1 MTSLTGGQIA
11 LSLFGLSPT
20 STLSSGTGS
29 GFPGGSIAYYNYLAQ
44 NGAKLLKQSNNSQQ
58 VASAVAYFQSR
69 VAQITPPKAT
79 SLVKITGNLS
89 DLDLAG
95 QSHVIN
101 STVFDNE
108 GDAFTVG
115 VKLTNLGVV
124 GTTQSWAATIVS
136 ATPNS
141 NNPNPKVTARI
152 TGGNQTLNFA
162 TSTGNLVSVSPGP
175 GTATSGISLGV
186 ITTSDNQVL
195 KPLFSFAGGGTT
207 GGNLT
212 EDNTG
217 IYMITSVKSNGNQ
230 AVAGPNN
237 ITSVNQIFSDP
248 KLLNFILTATGL
260 GDQTQNIGLVKAA
273 LLSDPTKS
281 TSVANQLA
289 STNSK
294 FLAAD
299 QTLGLNNGLSTLQNA
314 STIQSLITS
323 FQQNTFEQNIAQTD
337 QSVANARYFARN
349 VTQTVQS
356 ATTPTNAVFSIL
368 GDGVMRQV
376 ITTALGFP
384 PQLAV
389 LPVADQAA
397 EIASRVN
404 VEQFKNPSF
413 VAQFVTRYLTQ
424 VQIAQNA
431 DDLGSGDT
439 ALALLQSSSSFA
451 GSTSSSPSLLS
462 TNNLVTAQSNLL

>member
-20 STLSSGTGS
+20 STLSSGVGS
-29 GFPGGSIAYYNYLAQ
+29 AFPGGSIAYYNYLAK
-44 NGAKLLKQSNNSQQ
+44 NGPNLLKQSNNSQQ
-58 VASAVAYFQSR
+58 VASAVSYFQSR

-79 SLVKITGNLS
+79 TLVKVNGNLS
-89 DLDLAG
+89 NLDLAG
-95 QSHVIN
+95 QTRVFN
-101 STVFDNE
+101 STIYDNE
-108 GDAFTVG
+108 GDAFTLG
-115 VKLTNLGVV
+115 VKLTNLGIV
-124 GTTQSWAATIVS
+124 GTTQSWAAQVVS
-136 ATPNS
+136 ATPNA
-141 NNPNPKVTARI
+141 NNPNPKVTARV
-152 TGGNQTLNFA
+152 TSGVQTLNFA

-175 GTATSGISLGV
+175 GSATSGISLGV

-212 EDNTG
+212 ENGTG
-217 IYMITSVKSNGNQ
+217 LYMITSVQPNGNQ
-230 AVAGPNN
+230 AVAGSNN

-281 TSVANQLA
+281 NSVANQLS

-299 QTLGLNNGLSTLQNA
+299 QTLGLYNGLRTLQDPA
-314 STIQSLITS
+314 TLQSLITS
-323 FQQNTFEQNIAQTD
+323 YQQNTFEQGIAQAD

-349 VTQTVQS
+349 VTQAVQS
-356 ATTPTNAVFSIL
+356 ASTNTNAVFAIL

-376 ITTALGFP
+376 LTTALGFP
-384 PQLAV
+384 QQLAV
-389 LPVADQAA
+389 LPVQDQAA
-397 EIASRVN
+397 EVSQRVN
-404 VEQFKNPSF
+404 VQQFKNPSF

-424 VQIAQNA
+424 VQIAQNQA
-431 DDLGSGDT
+431 DLGSSQGDT
-439 ALALLQSSSSFA
+439 ALALLTQPQSPTSFR
-451 GSTSSSPSLLS
+451 
-462 TNNLVTAQSNLL
+462 